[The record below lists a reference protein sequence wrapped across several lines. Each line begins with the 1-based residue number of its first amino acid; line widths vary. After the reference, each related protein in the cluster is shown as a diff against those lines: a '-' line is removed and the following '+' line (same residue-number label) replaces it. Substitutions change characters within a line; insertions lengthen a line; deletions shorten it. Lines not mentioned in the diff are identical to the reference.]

1 MLNITFDGDTVSFTI
16 VYTEESVKEI
26 DQFLKT
32 NKAYLTTDNKI
43 MSSSSNGV
51 SEQVTA
57 YMTE

>member
-26 DQFLKT
+26 DQFLQT

>member
-1 MLNITFDGDTVSFTI
+1 MKIMDTVSFTI

-26 DQFLKT
+26 DQFLQT